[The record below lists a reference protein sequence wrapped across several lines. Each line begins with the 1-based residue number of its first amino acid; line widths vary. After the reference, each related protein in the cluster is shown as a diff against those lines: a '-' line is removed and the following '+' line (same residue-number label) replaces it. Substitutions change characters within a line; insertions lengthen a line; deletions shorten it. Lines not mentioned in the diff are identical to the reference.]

1 MSLSSST
8 ALTQDYNDI
17 QHKGGLSHVRER
29 PGMYVGDF
37 IENTYNS
44 ALMN

>member
-1 MSLSSST
+1 MSAT
-8 ALTQDYNDI
+8 AVATSYDDI
-17 QHKGGLSHVRER
+17 QHKGGLTHVREC

-37 IENTYNS
+37 LENTYNS